1 MRLRLSLQGRVLL
14 LFTLGMTLIV
24 LLSSYLHA
32 LFASSDL
39 EEDRYGWA
47 IWRTVDIARK
57 VAATESPNPDELHKN
72 LVFFI
77 NSIANR
83 RDFAQVDVY
92 QPTPAG
98 VRRAATSASPTAT
111 PLPVLDEHTPDN
123 DLHEMERPISGVVTM
138 EEYRKTGSTL
148 TRYWLITVA
157 TKEQAGTGYV
167 TSLVV
172 KNSFNPLVSE
182 LQQQHNAILA
192 GVALV
197 CVALAYVLFV
207 HFFKRPARNI
217 VQAMMVAR
225 GGNFGARAVV
235 KRDDELGEIGTGF
248 NSMMDDLSARDRE
261 REALLARISG
271 FNDQLR
277 GEVAR
282 ATSEL
287 RAVNEELFQSQ
298 QQLGRTER
306 LAALGQVAASL
317 AHEIGTPLNSI
328 AGHLQLLARRHP
340 DDGDMQRRVG
350 IIGQQLDFIVQ
361 SVRALLQRTHK
372 RRSVL
377 RPTDINGVLRDT
389 LRLVGPTLETHG
401 IAVAASLASSLP
413 PVLADRDSLRQV
425 FLNLI
430 NNSIDAMPTGGRVEL
445 VSALDA
451 DSRLVE
457 VIVRDN
463 GPGIPAEH
471 IDHLFE
477 PLWTTKPTGSGFGLA
492 IAREI
497 MNEHGGGI
505 DVDRTR
511 ADGAAFRLRLPL
523 ADAPVPA

>member
-47 IWRTVDIARK
+47 IWHTIDIARK
-57 VAATESPNPDELHKN
+57 VSATESVNPEELHKN
-72 LVFFI
+72 LGFFI
-77 NSIANR
+77 SSISNK

-92 QPTPAG
+92 QPTPEG
-98 VRRAATSASPTAT
+98 LRRMATSASSPTAT
-111 PLPVLDEHTPDN
+111 PLPVLDEHTSDN
-123 DLHEMERPISGVVTM
+123 ELHEMERPISGVVTM
-138 EEYRKTGSTL
+138 EENRKG

-157 TKEQAGTGYV
+157 TKEKAGTGYV

-207 HFFKRPARNI
+207 HFFKRPARN
-217 VQAMMVAR
+217 VVRAMMVAR
-225 GGNFGARAVV
+225 GGNFEARAVV
-235 KRDDELGEIGTGF
+235 KRDDELGEIATGF

-306 LAALGQVAASL
+306 LAALGQMAASL

-328 AGHLQLLARRHP
+328 SGHLQLLARRHR

-377 RPTDINGVLRDT
+377 RPTDINAVLRDT
-389 LRLVGPTLETHG
+389 LRLVGPTLDTHG
-401 IAVAASLASSLP
+401 IAVSASLASSLP

-430 NNSIDAMPTGGRVEL
+430 NNSIDAMPSGGRVEL
-445 VSALDA
+445 ISALDV